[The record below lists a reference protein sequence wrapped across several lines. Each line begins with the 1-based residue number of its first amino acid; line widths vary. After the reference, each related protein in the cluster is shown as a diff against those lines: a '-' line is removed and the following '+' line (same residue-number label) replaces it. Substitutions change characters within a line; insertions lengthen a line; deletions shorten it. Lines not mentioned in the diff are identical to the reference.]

1 MSLSISIIIYLD
13 NEFFGAPGTGKSYA
27 LKLEAEALVSNND
40 EQIERITFHPD
51 YTYANFVG
59 SYKPIMKTS
68 KLDGLDEDTKN
79 VISVLL
85 DETKT
90 TQEKYDALVETFQ
103 NNNDLTRLPALL
115 GLYFD
120 DEFTTIK
127 QDGTQAANNN
137 SVERNH
143 GRALRKYVRLMSKD
157 SYKENCI

>member
-1 MSLSISIIIYLD
+1 
-13 NEFFGAPGTGKSYA
+13 
-27 LKLEAEALVSNND
+27 
-40 EQIERITFHPD
+40 
-51 YTYANFVG
+51 
-59 SYKPIMKTS
+59 MKTS
-68 KLDGLDEDTKN
+68 KFDGLDEDTKN

-90 TQEKYDALVETFQ
+90 TQEKYDTLVETFQ

-127 QDGTQAANNN
+127 QDGTQAAKNN

-143 GRALRKYVRLMSKD
+143 GRALRKYVQLLSKD
-157 SYKENCI
+157 SYKEKFHMNMCRIRLCDS